1 VKKTALVAASLMMV
15 GPALTVANAAQGGRP
30 NARKAEVKYLTESPE
45 LVVGT
50 VQYDT
55 GTNAGFHPDGANGTN
70 LNRVV
75 GNRFNSAL
83 GGPLLAAGTV
93 TMLTV
98 FPANNGTQSVSI
110 GSAPSTMNTVM
121 VFDYITAN
129 MMAAQ
134 FNVVTVAPAVS
145 VTADFVGLFLGTFG
159 STQAAGLLGMSD
171 MATMGQGYHALEGF
185 YLSGMV
191 GTMFQTVPNRN
202 AMLRASGNILT
213 PVELMDFKIQ

>member
-1 VKKTALVAASLMMV
+1 VKKTAFVAACLMMV
-15 GPALTVANAAQGGRP
+15 GPALTVADAAQSGRP
-30 NARKAEVKYLTESPE
+30 NARKAEAKVLADASQF
-45 LVVGT
+45 VVGT

-55 GTNAGFHPDGANGTN
+55 GTNAGFHPDGANGGN
-70 LNRVV
+70 LNRTV

-98 FPANNGTQSVSI
+98 FPANGGTQSVSI
-110 GSAPSTMNTVM
+110 GSAPSTMGTVM
-121 VFDYITAN
+121 VFDYLTAN
-129 MMAAQ
+129 LMAGQ
-134 FNVVTVAPAVS
+134 FNAITVAPAVN
-145 VTADFVGLFLGTFG
+145 VTADFVGLFLGAFG
-159 STQAAGLLGMSD
+159 TTQAAGLLGMSD

-185 YLSGMV
+185 YLSGMI

-202 AMLRASGNILT
+202 AMLRATGNILT

>member
-1 VKKTALVAASLMMV
+1 VKKTAFVAACLMMV
-15 GPALTVANAAQGGRP
+15 GPALTVADAAQSGRP
-30 NARKAEVKYLTESPE
+30 NARKAEAKVLADASQF
-45 LVVGT
+45 VVGT

-55 GTNAGFHPDGANGTN
+55 GTNAGFHPDGANGGN
-70 LNRVV
+70 LNRTV

-98 FPANNGTQSVSI
+98 FPANGGTQSVSI

-121 VFDYITAN
+121 VFDYLTAN
-129 MMAAQ
+129 LMAGQ
-134 FNVVTVAPAVS
+134 FNAITVAPAVN
-145 VTADFVGLFLGTFG
+145 VTADFVGLFLGAFG
-159 STQAAGLLGMSD
+159 TTQAAGLLGMSD
-171 MATMGQGYHALEGF
+171 MATMGQGYHAVEGF
-185 YLSGMV
+185 YVSAMI

-202 AMLRASGNILT
+202 AMLRATGNILT

>member
-1 VKKTALVAASLMMV
+1 MKKTAFVAACLMMV
-15 GPALTVANAAQGGRP
+15 GPALTVVVAAESGRP
-30 NARKAEVKYLTESPE
+30 NARRVEAKALDASQ

-55 GTNAGFHPDGANGTN
+55 GTNAGFHPDGANGAN

-75 GNRFNSAL
+75 GNRFNTAL

-98 FPANNGTQSVSI
+98 FPANAGVQSVSI

-121 VFDYITAN
+121 VLDYLTAN
-129 MMAAQ
+129 LMAAQ
-134 FNVVTVAPAVS
+134 FNVIPVAPAVN

-159 STQAAGLLGMSD
+159 ATQAAGLLGMSD
-171 MATMGQGYHALEGF
+171 MANLGQGYHAIEGF
-185 YLSGMV
+185 YASAMV

-202 AMLRASGNILT
+202 AMLRATGNILT